1 MNSNY
6 MEVTLKFIVLKDC
19 SKGELLKNAVNIVDK
34 YVCKYSKEYHKKQTL
49 KDYCVSR
56 VEPALSN
63 IYKRG
68 DVVSIKV
75 RSDMKEIVDQFKNDY
90 IENDCLKTILIDEK
104 LIFNK
109 NKISEIYTL
118 TPAIFSSD
126 SDNKYILNDR
136 KNLEGL
142 KKALIKNGKA
152 KSRLDEEHDFIESIV
167 IKNSYP
173 ISIKITRDVN
183 GIVYLADK
191 LQIKV
196 KSDEISQRIVN
207 ALITKG
213 LGRHCTCG
221 NGFINY
227 NR

>member
-1 MNSNY
+1 MDSSY
-6 MEVTLKFIVLKDC
+6 MEITLKFIVLKKC
-19 SKGELLKNAVNIVDK
+19 SKDEILKNAVNIVDK
-34 YVCKYSKEYHKKQTL
+34 YICKYSKEYHEKQTL

-56 VEPALSN
+56 VEPALSE

-68 DVVSIKV
+68 DVVSIKI
-75 RSDMKEIVDQFKNDY
+75 RSDKKEIIEQFKNDY

-126 SDNKYILNDR
+126 SDNKYILSNR
-136 KNLEGL
+136 KNLDEL
-142 KKALIKNGKA
+142 KKVLIKNGRA
-152 KSRLDEEHDFIESIV
+152 KSQLAEEHDFIESII

-191 LQIKV
+191 LEIKV
-196 KSDEISQRIVN
+196 KSDEVSQRIVN
-207 ALITKG
+207 ALIIKG

-227 NR
+227 KK

>member
-1 MNSNY
+1 MNSSY
-6 MEVTLKFIVLKDC
+6 KEVTLKFIVLKEC
-19 SKGELLKNAVNIVDK
+19 SKDEILKNAVNIVDK
-34 YVCKYSKEYHKKQTL
+34 YICKYSEEYHKKQTL

-68 DVVSIKV
+68 DIVSIKI
-75 RSDMKEIVDQFKNDY
+75 RSDKKEITEQFKNDY
-90 IENDCLKTILIDEK
+90 RETDCLKTILIDEK

-118 TPAIFSSD
+118 TPAIFSAD
-126 SDNKYILNDR
+126 SNNKYILNNR
-136 KNLEGL
+136 KNLDEL
-142 KKALIKNGKA
+142 KKNLIKNGRA
-152 KSRLDEEHDFIESIV
+152 KSQLGEEHDFIESIV

-173 ISIKITRDVN
+173 ISIKITGDVN

-196 KSDEISQRIVN
+196 KSDKVSQRIVN

-227 NR
+227 KK

>member
-1 MNSNY
+1 MNSSY
-6 MEVTLKFIVLKDC
+6 MEITLKFIVLKEC
-19 SKGELLKNAVNIVDK
+19 SKDEILKNAVNIVDK
-34 YVCKYSKEYHKKQTL
+34 YICKYSEEYHKKQTL

-75 RSDMKEIVDQFKNDY
+75 RSDKKEITEQFKNDY
-90 IENDCLKTILIDEK
+90 VENDCLKTILIDEK

-118 TPAIFSSD
+118 TPAIFSAD
-126 SDNKYILNDR
+126 SDNKYTLSDR
-136 KNLEGL
+136 KNLDEL
-142 KKALIKNGKA
+142 KKVLIKNGRA
-152 KSRLDEEHDFIESIV
+152 KSQLDEEHDFIESIV

-196 KSDEISQRIVN
+196 KSDEVSQRIVN

-227 NR
+227 KK